1 MARQGISSGL
11 AAAVD
16 AMGSAGFHRAL
27 LDALSPLLPWTFRYL
42 YIYRRNGPPLV
53 PFFEGLDAAWIER
66 YLDGYYRFDPFY
78 RMCLH
83 DSPHGVHL
91 LADHV
96 GSSAGGRRYGSFLA
110 GAAIFDDVVLMLPMD
125 GATMALS
132 WDRSFEPFPATA
144 IADLSEAAPL
154 ALALNR
160 AHGARHAEAGD
171 GTAWPPEGAPSP
183 LAFEEAVA
191 AFLPETLTPREGEIV
206 GLALNGFDN
215 GAIARRLGISDQ
227 VVRNRRRGIYDK
239 LDITSERELFRLF
252 LDHVMGDVAVPRDV
266 G

>member
-1 MARQGISSGL
+1 MARQGISAGL

-16 AMGSAGFHRAL
+16 AMGSAGFHGAL

-42 YIYRRNGPPLV
+42 YIYRRDGPPLV
-53 PFFEGLDAAWIER
+53 PYCEGLDGAWIER

-78 RMCLH
+78 RMCLRE
-83 DSPHGVHL
+83 SPQGVHL
-91 LADHV
+91 LAEHV
-96 GSSAGGRRYGSFLA
+96 AANAGGRRYGSFLA
-110 GAAIFDDVVLMLPMD
+110 GAAILDDVVLMLPMA

-132 WDRSFEPFPATA
+132 WDRSCEPFPESA
-144 IADLSEAAPL
+144 IADLREAAPL

-160 AHGARHAEAGD
+160 AHGARFGGAGQGEA
-171 GTAWPPEGAPSP
+171 PPQGGAPSP
-183 LAFEEAVA
+183 LAFDEAVA
-191 AFLPETLTPREGEIV
+191 AFLPDSLTPREGEIV

-252 LDHVMGDVAVPRDV
+252 LDHVMGEVTAD
-266 G
+266 